1 MKALLAMVCFDY
13 GVSNARMTVGVL
25 PREISY
31 RDLFSYVRF
40 CWTNET
46 KASPLLCRST
56 LSNEQSPYGSLYS
69 VKSTQQTH
77 EQCLNDLNWRLSKL
91 LIQKV
96 VNSCS
101 LGVSCMNTKHRC
113 GRLSWLVTTT
123 PSLAQSHN
131 GFVSPWATHSF
142 TDKVFWYHP
151 LPVLCS
157 PTGLI
162 SHRPKTKVHLMW
174 RMTINA
180 CL

>member
-1 MKALLAMVCFDY
+1 MVCLMLVWQWGFYPERFRTVTYFYMFDF
-13 GVSNARMTVGVL
+13 VELMKQK
-25 PREISY
+25 PR
-31 RDLFSYVRF
+31 RCCV
-40 CWTNET
+40 
-46 KASPLLCRST
+46 CRST
-56 LSNEQSPYGSLYS
+56 LSSEQSPYGSLYS
-69 VKSTQQTH
+69 VKSTQQRH

-142 TDKVFWYHP
+142 TDKVFWYRP